1 MPNDLKKKDYL
12 GYKARELAVDVLMN
26 ITQKNINT
34 DQSFDF
40 YLSKDKYK
48 SLPKE
53 DLAFSK
59 NIIMTTL
66 RYWGF
71 IEKILD
77 KYLSN
82 SIEEHS
88 PRIHIILLI
97 SIQNYLF
104 TSLAVGF
111 A

>member
-1 MPNDLKKKDYL
+1 MNNDLKKKEYL
-12 GYKARELAVDVLMN
+12 GYKARDLAVDVLMN

-34 DQSFDF
+34 DQSFEF

-66 RYWGF
+66 R
-71 IEKILD
+71 
-77 KYLSN
+77 
-82 SIEEHS
+82 
-88 PRIHIILLI
+88 
-97 SIQNYLF
+97 
-104 TSLAVGF
+104 
-111 A
+111 